1 MRFSASSEAA
11 PAQIDGRRRGRRIA
25 LAILALCAAPFTAA
39 WFAYF
44 LWPPQSRVNYGD
56 LIEARPLSDPALS
69 SIDGV
74 PFRLSQLR
82 GKWILLQL
90 DSGACGGE
98 CRKKLLYMR
107 QVRLALGRDAE
118 RVERVWLL
126 TDGAVPDAA
135 RLSDFAGT
143 LVVRTAGSPILGEFP
158 AARTPTSHI
167 YVVDP
172 LGNLMLRFPADPDPR
187 RMLKDLTRLLRASR
201 VG

>member
-1 MRFSASSEAA
+1 MWSSASS
-11 PAQIDGRRRGRRIA
+11 AQGTDDSRRRRGRR
-25 LAILALCAAPFTAA
+25 LALVLFAICAAPFVAA

-56 LIEARPLSDPALS
+56 LVEARPLTDPVLRG
-69 SIDGV
+69 IDAK

-90 DSGACGGE
+90 DSGDCSE
-98 CRKKLLYMR
+98 DCRKKLVYMR
-107 QVRLALGRDAE
+107 QVRLALGKDAE

-126 TDGAVPDAA
+126 TDGAVPGAA
-135 RLSDFAGT
+135 QLREFEGT
-143 LVVRTAGSPILGEFP
+143 FVVRASGSRLVAEFP
-158 AARTPTSHI
+158 AARSPSGHI

-187 RMLKDLTRLLRASR
+187 RMLKDMTRLLSVSR

>member
-1 MRFSASSEAA
+1 MWSSASS
-11 PAQIDGRRRGRRIA
+11 AQGTDDSRRRRGRRLA
-25 LAILALCAAPFTAA
+25 LVVLAICAAPFVAA

-56 LIEARPLSDPALS
+56 LVEARPLADPVLRDVDAK
-69 SIDGV
+69 

-90 DSGACGGE
+90 DSGDCGEE
-98 CRKKLLYMR
+98 CRKKLVYMR
-107 QVRLALGRDAE
+107 QVRLALGKDAE

-126 TDGAVPDAA
+126 TDGSVPGAAQLREFEGTFAVHA
-135 RLSDFAGT
+135 SGSS
-143 LVVRTAGSPILGEFP
+143 LVAEFP
-158 AARTPTSHI
+158 AVRSPSSHI

-187 RMLKDLTRLLRASR
+187 RMLKDMTRLLSVSR